1 MIVKGRFIGRKSA
14 SFGRT
19 SNSIVEKS
27 LFDGIAPSTE
37 KEKTV
42 ASSSTAVKVPEFKA
56 EYKETVLNSTN
67 RFRAISMMKVDEKS
81 LIYKGKVMKTSSHL
95 GLPGLFV

>member
-67 RFRAISMMKVDEKS
+67 RFRAISMMKVDEKKFN
-81 LIYKGKVMKTSSHL
+81 L
-95 GLPGLFV
+95 